1 MGLFFYISYINWQ
14 KLAFH
19 PLFYNISFVFVIA
32 TFIMAFT
39 LDREGAAA
47 RLGVSSRT
55 IDRHIQ
61 AGRIRTRRIGKKM
74 FLEDDDVE
82 MLRNLDPA
90 RREEDYVIIMDEDK
104 KTLPKHEIV
113 HPWEKTSHLA
123 VADSTAITELVRL
136 YEESRT
142 LIAHKDETIQ
152 DLSYKLWKVET
163 ELKNTIPLVDYNKAT
178 FLLESAKTKWNE
190 DSVQHLQKIENLE
203 KELSK
208 RNGAIL
214 SLALLFVLVLAF
226 SVLFFFSPQF

>member
-1 MGLFFYISYINWQ
+1 
-14 KLAFH
+14 
-19 PLFYNISFVFVIA
+19 
-32 TFIMAFT
+32 MAFT

-82 MLRNLDPA
+82 ILRNMDPA
-90 RREEDYVIIMDEDK
+90 RREEDYIIIMDEDK
-104 KTLPKHEIV
+104 KTSPKHEIV
-113 HPWEKTSHLA
+113 HPREKTPSLA
-123 VADSTAITELVRL
+123 VADSAAITELVRL
-136 YEESRT
+136 YEETRT
-142 LIAHKDETIQ
+142 IIARKDETIQ
-152 DLSYKLWKVET
+152 DLSYKLGKTEM

-178 FLLESAKTKWNE
+178 FLLESAKAKGSE
-190 DSVQHLQKIENLE
+190 DIAGYTHKIENLE

-214 SLALLFVLVLAF
+214 SLALLFVLVLGF
-226 SVLFFFSPQF
+226 SVIFFFFSPQL